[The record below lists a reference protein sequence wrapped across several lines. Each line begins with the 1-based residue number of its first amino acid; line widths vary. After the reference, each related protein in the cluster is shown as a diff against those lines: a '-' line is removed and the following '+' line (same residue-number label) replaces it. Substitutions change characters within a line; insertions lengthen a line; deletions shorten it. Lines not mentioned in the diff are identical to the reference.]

1 LIGAPFDLIIA
12 AVVPGDDE
20 EGGTMRKPIFTAI
33 RSARGKGFAA
43 DEVKAI
49 DDLLER
55 LGVPKDEDEAKEGH
69 PAAEHALAI
78 GGSAVGDVGL
88 ADPVKFFAAVKA
100 PSLFTAA
107 LKPDQK
113 AGLEAILAAAA
124 AAKWPLSFAAY
135 ALATAFHET
144 AATMQPV
151 REAFWLSEAWRKSHL
166 TKYYPF
172 YGRGYVQLTWRK
184 NYERADK
191 ELKLGGKLV
200 ANLDLAMKAD
210 VAAPIMVKGMEQG
223 WFCASKDGLRHD
235 LARHVA
241 KSGPSTL
248 AQYQSARRIINGVD
262 KANKIAGE
270 AIAFQAAL
278 QAGGWKG

>member
-1 LIGAPFDLIIA
+1 
-12 AVVPGDDE
+12 
-20 EGGTMRKPIFTAI
+20 MRKPIFTAI
-33 RSARGKGFAA
+33 RSARGKGFTP
-43 DEVKAI
+43 DEVKAV
-49 DDLLER
+49 DALLER
-55 LGVPKDEDEAKEGH
+55 LGVPQEDDEAKDGH
-69 PAAEHALAI
+69 PAAEHALPGAASPA
-78 GGSAVGDVGL
+78 GGIGL
-88 ADPVKFFAAVKA
+88 ADPAKFFAAVKA
-100 PSLFTAA
+100 PALFTSA

-151 REAFWLSEAWRKSHL
+151 REAFWLSESWRKAHL
-166 TKYYPF
+166 TKYYPY

-184 NYERADK
+184 NYERADR
-191 ELKLGGKLV
+191 ELGLGGKLV
-200 ANLDLAMKAD
+200 SNLDLGMKPE
-210 VAAPIMVKGMEQG
+210 VAAPIMIKGMEQG
-223 WFCASKDGLRHD
+223 WFCASKDGARHD

-241 KSGPSTL
+241 RSGPSTR

-262 KANKIAGE
+262 KADKIAGE
-270 AIAFQAAL
+270 AIAFQSAL

>member
-1 LIGAPFDLIIA
+1 
-12 AVVPGDDE
+12 
-20 EGGTMRKPIFTAI
+20 MRKPIFTAI
-33 RSARGKGFAA
+33 RSARGKGFTQ
-43 DEVKAI
+43 DEVKAV
-49 DDLLER
+49 DDLLNR
-55 LGVPKDEDEAKEGH
+55 LGVPEDEAETGH
-69 PAAEHALAI
+69 PATEHALA
-78 GGSAVGDVGL
+78 GGTAAAGGIGL
-88 ADPVKFFAAVKA
+88 ADPAKFFAAVRA
-100 PSLFTAA
+100 PQLFTAA

-151 REAFWLSEAWRKSHL
+151 REAFWLSESWRKAHL
-166 TKYYPF
+166 TKYYPY

-191 ELKLGGKLV
+191 ELGLGGRLV
-200 ANLDLAMKAD
+200 ANLDLAMKAE
-210 VAAPIMVKGMEQG
+210 VSAPIMVKGMEEG
-223 WFCASKDGLRHD
+223 WFCASKDGARHT

-241 KSGPSTL
+241 RSGASSR
-248 AQYQSARRIINGVD
+248 AQYQAARRIINGVD
-262 KANKIAGE
+262 KADKIAGE
-270 AIAFQAAL
+270 AIAFQSAL

>member
-1 LIGAPFDLIIA
+1 
-12 AVVPGDDE
+12 
-20 EGGTMRKPIFTAI
+20 MRKPIFTAI
-33 RSARGKGFAA
+33 RNARGKGFTT
-43 DEVKAI
+43 DEVKAV
-49 DDLLER
+49 DALLDQ
-55 LGVPKDEDEAKEGH
+55 LGVPEDDEEAKGEH
-69 PAAEHALAI
+69 PAAEHALPSAASTA
-78 GGSAVGDVGL
+78 GGTGL
-88 ADPVKFFAAVKA
+88 ADPAKFFAAVKA
-100 PSLFTAA
+100 PQLFTSA

-113 AGLEAILAAAA
+113 SGLEAVLAAAA
-124 AAKWPLSFAAY
+124 TAKWPLSFTAY

-151 REAFWLSEAWRKSHL
+151 REAFWLSESWRKTHL
-166 TKYYPF
+166 TKYYPY

-191 ELKLGGKLV
+191 ELGLGGRLV
-200 ANLDLAMKAD
+200 ANLDLAMKAE
-210 VAAPIMVKGMEQG
+210 VSAPIMIKGMEEG
-223 WFCASKDGLRHD
+223 WFCASKDGARHN

-241 KSGPSTL
+241 RSGPSTS

-262 KANKIAGE
+262 KAVKIAGE